1 MGNEKYSFLKQ
12 WFTFKHTGSH
22 NETDIVWYGT
32 NNHYIHSWLEKH
44 GYTDFTNTINEDDL
58 DLLIHALNE
67 SYCPCDKRD
76 TVHDHFSEFFPE
88 VYIENY
94 SLWNMDKR
102 KYWTGLYS
110 YQEHAKKQIGD
121 LFDSLWDV
129 QNSLESGYTGVLQYH
144 IFYNH

>member
-12 WFTFKHTGSH
+12 WFTFKHTCSH

-44 GYTDFTNTINEDDL
+44 GYTDFTNTINEKDL

-67 SYCPCDKRD
+67 SSNTTPDS
-76 TVHDHFSEFFPE
+76 FSEFFPE
-88 VYIENY
+88 EYIENY
-94 SLWNMDKR
+94 SLWNMDKK
-102 KYWTGLYS
+102 KYWPGLYS
-110 YQEHAKKQIGD
+110 YQEHAKKQMSV
-121 LFDSLWDV
+121 LFDGLWDV
-129 QNSLESGYTGVLQYH
+129 QHALEHDYPGILQYH